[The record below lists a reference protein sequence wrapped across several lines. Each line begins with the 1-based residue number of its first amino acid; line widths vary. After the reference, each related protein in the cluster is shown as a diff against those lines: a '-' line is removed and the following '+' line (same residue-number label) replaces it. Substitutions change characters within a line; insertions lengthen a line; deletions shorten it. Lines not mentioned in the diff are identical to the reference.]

1 MLKRYVKDTS
11 LKQRRHPN
19 SVWAELKRKYDFYTY
34 KEIDC
39 RKMSVIKHDLD
50 LEKYLPEQN
59 IPERKA
65 IRNKSIMP

>member
-1 MLKRYVKDTS
+1 